1 MEHQK
6 DKPPFSNQPFSP
18 ADTEQLHREKSSG
31 KSIEN
36 RPVASS
42 VSGFEIAFEKSIIV
56 ALLIACCLS
65 LFNFYSV
72 YIKIFSSQMQ
82 EGRGEMSHDFDYEF
96 LTNQSITDT
105 SYVDDQ
111 GDLNRV
117 VIVPDDQA
125 KIYVPDYKK
134 IISNDITDQ
143 LKRNPQI
150 RMVNEYLDSNE
161 LYLLDAPS
169 AEEDPYNSCYMNDAE
184 MNASLK
190 DLLILRC
197 RHDPFNI

>member
-1 MEHQK
+1 MEK
-6 DKPPFSNQPFSP
+6 N
-18 ADTEQLHREKSSG
+18 LREKKYRKTGLSHLAFLDL
-31 KSIEN
+31 KSHLK
-36 RPVASS
+36 
-42 VSGFEIAFEKSIIV
+42 KSIIV

-184 MNASLK
+184 MNALFKRS
-190 DLLILRC
+190 
-197 RHDPFNI
+197 F

>member
-1 MEHQK
+1 M
-6 DKPPFSNQPFSP
+6 
-18 ADTEQLHREKSSG
+18 
-31 KSIEN
+31 
-36 RPVASS
+36 
-42 VSGFEIAFEKSIIV
+42 

-125 KIYVPDYKK
+125 KFMYL
-134 IISNDITDQ
+134 II
-143 LKRNPQI
+143 KRLF
-150 RMVNEYLDSNE
+150 RM
-161 LYLLDAPS
+161 
-169 AEEDPYNSCYMNDAE
+169 
-184 MNASLK
+184 
-190 DLLILRC
+190 I
-197 RHDPFNI
+197 

>member
-1 MEHQK
+1 
-6 DKPPFSNQPFSP
+6 
-18 ADTEQLHREKSSG
+18 
-31 KSIEN
+31 
-36 RPVASS
+36 
-42 VSGFEIAFEKSIIV
+42 
-56 ALLIACCLS
+56 
-65 LFNFYSV
+65 
-72 YIKIFSSQMQ
+72 MQ

-143 LKRNPQI
+143 LKRKSPNPHGQRVFRFKRTLFAGCAQRRRRSI
-150 RMVNEYLDSNE
+150 
-161 LYLLDAPS
+161 
-169 AEEDPYNSCYMNDAE
+169 
-184 MNASLK
+184 
-190 DLLILRC
+190 
-197 RHDPFNI
+197 

>member
-1 MEHQK
+1 
-6 DKPPFSNQPFSP
+6 
-18 ADTEQLHREKSSG
+18 
-31 KSIEN
+31 
-36 RPVASS
+36 
-42 VSGFEIAFEKSIIV
+42 
-56 ALLIACCLS
+56 
-65 LFNFYSV
+65 
-72 YIKIFSSQMQ
+72 MQ

-150 RMVNEYLDSNE
+150 RMVNEYLVQTNFICWMRP
-161 LYLLDAPS
+161 AQKKIHIT
-169 AEEDPYNSCYMNDAE
+169 AV
-184 MNASLK
+184 
-190 DLLILRC
+190 I
-197 RHDPFNI
+197 

>member
-1 MEHQK
+1 
-6 DKPPFSNQPFSP
+6 
-18 ADTEQLHREKSSG
+18 
-31 KSIEN
+31 
-36 RPVASS
+36 
-42 VSGFEIAFEKSIIV
+42 
-56 ALLIACCLS
+56 
-65 LFNFYSV
+65 
-72 YIKIFSSQMQ
+72 MQ

-161 LYLLDAPS
+161 LICWMRPAQKKIHIT
-169 AEEDPYNSCYMNDAE
+169 AV
-184 MNASLK
+184 
-190 DLLILRC
+190 I
-197 RHDPFNI
+197 